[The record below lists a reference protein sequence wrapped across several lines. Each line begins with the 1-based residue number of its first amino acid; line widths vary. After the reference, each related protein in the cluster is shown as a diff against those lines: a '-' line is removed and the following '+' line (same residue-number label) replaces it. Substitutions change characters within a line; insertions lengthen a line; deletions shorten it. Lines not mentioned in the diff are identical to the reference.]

1 MTYFLLG
8 LAFAAG
14 FLVIFGVNLL
24 FADISQSHRQRIRER
39 LDEESRLQQLE
50 RARTSLQYRDLYEL
64 AAEESA
70 YLQTRKPLGERVG
83 LALEQAGLKTRPSQL
98 VIAAVLLAG
107 IFGGGLGLLTQSILI
122 GVLAGPAAASL
133 PFFWVNFVRKQRM
146 KKLQSQLPDAFD
158 LMSRTMRAGQ
168 TISQALQ
175 AVADEAGAPL
185 SEEFGY
191 CYDQQNLGMSPEAA
205 MRDLARRTG
214 LLEVKIFVLA
224 VMVHRQTGGNLA
236 ELLEKLSAV
245 IRDRYRIQG
254 MIQSLTA
261 EGKLQ
266 AGILLSL
273 PILLLF
279 AIFFINRPYMLQL
292 FQFPLILVG
301 MFAFM
306 GLGALWMSRIINFD
320 F

>member
-1 MTYFLLG
+1 MTYIILG

-14 FLVIFGVNLL
+14 FLVVFGINLL
-24 FADISQSHRQRIRER
+24 MADMREAHRQRIRDR
-39 LDEESRLQQLE
+39 LNEEARLQQLE
-50 RARTSLQYRDLYEL
+50 RVRSAMQHRDLYEL
-64 AAEESA
+64 AAEEA
-70 YLQTRKPLGERVG
+70 AVVGGHRPLRERLG
-83 LALEQAGLKTRPSQL
+83 LLVEQAGVGTRPSQL
-98 VIAAVLLAG
+98 IAIGVGLALVCGLCVGFLAG
-107 IFGGGLGLLTQSILI
+107 STLI
-122 GVLAGPAAASL
+122 GILVAPLVVCL
-133 PFFWVNFVRKQRM
+133 PFLWVSRVRARRLTR
-146 KKLQSQLPDAFD
+146 LQSQLPDAFD

-168 TISQALQ
+168 TVSQALQ

-224 VMVHRQTGGNLA
+224 VMVHRQTGGNLS
-236 ELLEKLSAV
+236 ELLEKLSHV

-254 MIQSLTA
+254 LIKALTA

-266 AGILLSL
+266 AGVLLCL
-273 PILLLF
+273 PFFLIAALF
-279 AIFFINRPYMLQL
+279 VVNREYIMDL
-292 FQFPLILVG
+292 FKYPLIVVCMLG
-301 MFAFM
+301 LM
-306 GLGALWMSRIINFD
+306 GLGAYWMSRIINFD

>member
-1 MTYFLLG
+1 MTYVLLG
-8 LAFAAG
+8 LAFVAG

-70 YLQTRKPLGERVG
+70 YLQTRKPLVERVG

-107 IFGGGLGLLTQSILI
+107 IFGGGVGLLTQSILI
-122 GVLAGPAAASL
+122 GVLVGPAFACL
-133 PFFWVNFVRKQRM
+133 PFFWVNFVRSQRM

-273 PILLLF
+273 PILLLI
-279 AIFFINRPYMLQL
+279 AIFFINRPYMMQL